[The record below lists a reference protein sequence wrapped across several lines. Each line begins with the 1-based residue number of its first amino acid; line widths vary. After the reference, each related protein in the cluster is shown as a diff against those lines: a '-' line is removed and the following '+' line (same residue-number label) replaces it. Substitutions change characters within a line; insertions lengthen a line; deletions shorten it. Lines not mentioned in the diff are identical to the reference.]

1 MTEPVITTYDRS
13 ELTGQTV
20 FAAQV
25 SVIDQ

>member
-20 FAAQV
+20 FAATI

>member
-20 FAAQV
+20 FAA
-25 SVIDQ
+25 SISLIDQ